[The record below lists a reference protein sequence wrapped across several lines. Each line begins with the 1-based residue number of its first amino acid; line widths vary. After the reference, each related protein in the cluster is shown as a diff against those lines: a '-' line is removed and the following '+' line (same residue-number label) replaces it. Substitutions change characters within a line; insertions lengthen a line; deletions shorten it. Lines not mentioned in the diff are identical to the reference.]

1 MEEKTCTD
9 ALVVHDRAGRRRFIR
24 TGSAFL
30 LTGGLVATV
39 GNGALAS
46 ECDRGRGQGAGQKK
60 PEDAGNGS
68 DSDSGANGDPIG
80 CGRRYHEKP
89 KISMSSPIDESE
101 KTISVDKIVT

>member
-1 MEEKTCTD
+1 MKEQAEAD
-9 ALVVHDRAGRRRFIR
+9 ALIVHDRAGRRRFIR

-30 LTGGLVATV
+30 LTGGLATTL

-46 ECDRGRGQGAGQKK
+46 ECDRSRGQGAGQKR

-68 DSDSGANGDPIG
+68 DSDAGANGDPIG

-89 KISMSSPIDESE
+89 KISMSSPSDEPV
-101 KTISVDKIVT
+101 KTVSVDKIVT